1 MICDWS
7 EGCTVKPSTQPHRK
21 ALGAQIHALS
31 GSLARASRIHA
42 ALALPSHL
50 PRLPIACRAEPKLM
64 SVAPTRVPRLL
75 LPYNDSAKSI
85 QLFPSL

>member
-7 EGCTVKPSTQPHRK
+7 EGCTVKPPTQPHRK

-31 GSLARASRIHA
+31 GSLARASRIYA
-42 ALALPSHL
+42 ALALLSHL
-50 PRLPIACRAEPKLM
+50 PSLPVVCRAEPKLM
-64 SVAPTRVPRLL
+64 SVPPICVPRLFH
-75 LPYNDSAKSI
+75 PYSDPAKSI